1 VFDPVDVADH
11 SVAIDHD
18 DELGERI
25 QDPAEHG
32 QTDIDFSRISTAWG
46 ILATCCGT
54 GLVAPGPPPRSV
66 AVRTSVRH
74 VPDPPGNA

>member
-54 GLVAPGPPPRSV
+54 GACRTRAATSIRRSPDLSAPRSGP
-66 AVRTSVRH
+66 AR
-74 VPDPPGNA
+74 